1 MADKLALHGGPS
13 VRNTPF
19 PSWPV
24 YGELEEKALL
34 DVLHSDKWGRQE
46 GTQVAAFEQEFATYQ
61 GARYGIAVVN
71 GSVALWVAL
80 LAAGIQ
86 EGDEV
91 IVPPYTFQA
100 TAVSVI
106 EANGIPIFVDI
117 HPDSYCLDPDL
128 IEDAITD
135 RTRAIIP
142 VHFAGQ
148 AADMDA
154 IMAIARKYEL
164 VVIEDAAHAHGAKY
178 KEQGLGAIGDMGAF
192 SFQSSK
198 NLTSGEGGM
207 VLTNSEQYEYLA
219 RSVHNCG
226 RLPAGQWYA
235 HYILGS
241 NFRMTEFQGALLRAQ
256 MTRLEEQTRTRDANG
271 RYLNKKL
278 AEIPG
283 IHPFPRGQ
291 GETRHSYH
299 LYMFRYNAA
308 EFGGVP
314 RERFLEALRAEG
326 IPCSPGYGMPL
337 YRQPLFEQLAFGP
350 FTGYR
355 HTRPDL
361 DYTKVSCPVS
371 ERACREEAVWLTQAV
386 LLGTQADMDDIVEA
400 VDKVYTH
407 RQELAV

>member
-1 MADKLALHGGPS
+1 MAGALALHGGPR

-24 YGELEEKALL
+24 FGEAEEKALL
-34 DVLHSDKWGRQE
+34 DVLHSGKWGRQE
-46 GTQVAAFEQEFATYQ
+46 GTQVTTFEQEFAAYQ
-61 GARYGIAVVN
+61 GAQYGVAVVN

-80 LAAGIQ
+80 LAADIQ
-86 EGDEV
+86 AGDEV

-106 EANGIPIFVDI
+106 EANAVPVFVDI
-117 HPDSYCLDPDL
+117 HPDTYCLDPDL

-154 IMAIARKYEL
+154 IMSIARKYEL

-178 KEQGLGAIGDMGAF
+178 KDQGLGAIGDMGAF

-198 NLTSGEGGM
+198 NLTSGEGGI
-207 VLTNSEQYEYLA
+207 VLTNSDQYERLA

-226 RLPAGQWYA
+226 RLPEGNWYD
-235 HYILGS
+235 HYIMGS
-241 NFRMTEFQGALLRAQ
+241 NFRLSEFQGAILRAQ
-256 MTRLEEQTRTRDANG
+256 LTRLEEQTITRDANG
-271 RYLNKKL
+271 VYLNEKL

-283 IHPFPRGQ
+283 IRPFPRGQ

-326 IPCSPGYGMPL
+326 VPCSPGYGLPL

-355 HTRPDL
+355 QTVPDL
-361 DYTKVSCPVS
+361 DYTRVSCPVT
-371 ERACREEAVWLTQAV
+371 ERACREEAVWFTQPM

-400 VDKVYTH
+400 VAKVYAH
-407 RQELAV
+407 RQELM

>member
-1 MADKLALHGGPS
+1 MAGELALHGGS
-13 VRNTPF
+13 RVRNTPF

-24 YGELEEKALL
+24 YGEAEEKALL
-34 DVLHSDKWGRQE
+34 DVLHSGKWGRLD
-46 GTQVAAFEQEFATYQ
+46 GSQVAAFEQEFATYQ
-61 GARYGIAVVN
+61 GAQYGIAVVN

-80 LAAGIQ
+80 MAAGIQ
-86 EGDEV
+86 AGDEV

-106 EANGIPIFVDI
+106 EANAVPVFVDV

-128 IEDAITD
+128 IEDAITE

-154 IMAIARKYEL
+154 ILAIARKYEL
-164 VVIEDAAHAHGAKY
+164 VVIEDAAHAHGARY
-178 KEQGLGAIGDMGAF
+178 KDQGLGAIGDMGAF

-198 NLTSGEGGM
+198 NLTSGEGGI
-207 VLTNSEQYEYLA
+207 VLTNSDLYERLV

-226 RLPAGQWYA
+226 RLPEGEWYS
-235 HYILGS
+235 HYIMGS

-256 MTRLEEQTRTRDANG
+256 MTRLEEQTRIRDANG
-271 RYLNKKL
+271 LYLNAKL

-283 IHPFPRGQ
+283 ILPFPRGQ

-308 EFGGVP
+308 EFDGVP

-326 IPCSPGYGMPL
+326 VPCSPGYGLPL

-355 HTRPDL
+355 QTVPNL
-361 DYTKVSCPVS
+361 DYSKVSCPVT
-371 ERACREEAVWLTQAV
+371 ERACREEAVWLTQPM

-400 VDKVYTH
+400 VAKVYAH
-407 RQELAV
+407 RQELM

>member
-1 MADKLALHGGPS
+1 MAGELALHGGPR
-13 VRNTPF
+13 VRNKPF

-24 YGELEEKALL
+24 YGEAEEKALL
-34 DVLHSDKWGRQE
+34 DVLHSGTWGRQE
-46 GTQVAAFEQEFATYQ
+46 GTQVAALEQEFAAYQ
-61 GARYGIAVVN
+61 GAKYGVAVVN
-71 GSVALWVAL
+71 GSVALWVGL
-80 LAAGIQ
+80 MAAGIQ

-106 EANGIPIFVDI
+106 EANAVPIFVDI

-154 IMAIARKYEL
+154 IMAIAHKYEL
-164 VVIEDAAHAHGAKY
+164 VVIEDAAHAHGATY
-178 KEQGLGAIGDMGAF
+178 HNQGLGAIGDMGAF

-207 VLTNSEQYEYLA
+207 VLTNSEQYERLA

-226 RLPAGQWYA
+226 RMPDGAWYA
-235 HYILGS
+235 HYIMGS

-256 MTRLEEQTRTRDANG
+256 LTRLEEQTRTRDANG
-271 RYLNKKL
+271 RYLNEKL

-283 IHPFPRGQ
+283 IRPFPRGQ

-299 LYMFRYNAA
+299 LYMFRYDAA
-308 EFGGVP
+308 DFGVP

-326 IPCSPGYGMPL
+326 VPCSPGYGLPL

-361 DYTKVSCPVS
+361 DYTKVFCPVS
-371 ERACREEAVWLTQAV
+371 ERACREEAVWLTQSL
-386 LLGTQADMDDIVEA
+386 LLGTEEDMNDIVKA
-400 VDKVYTH
+400 VSKIYEH
-407 RQELAV
+407 RQELIV